1 MIPSL
6 LWIYDREVGEWL
18 PRQII
23 VARKRR
29 VGGFDRHESKK
40 NVRLIFAL
48 GGEEPCADGHG
59 DDDDQADED
68 AVPVSPE

>member
-18 PRQII
+18 PGQII

-40 NVRLIFAL
+40 TYVWFSPL
-48 GGEEPCADGHG
+48 GERNHAPTDMATTMIK
-59 DDDDQADED
+59 
-68 AVPVSPE
+68 PMKTLYL